1 MRNKVYI
8 IAVFGLLLLSGCKS
22 LSRLTTKDQSSSRG
36 QVGSRSSMPR
46 GFLDNIAVLPG
57 EVKLGGIKVS
67 VPPVKTEKVSNS
79 SAAATYDAALSLPN
93 KYANLL
99 GVAPTSLTNLQLLAQ
114 VEKWFGT
121 QYCFGGSTDSCID
134 CSSFTQVILR
144 DVYNV
149 KIPRT
154 SQQQFDASTK
164 IEKENLKEGDLVFFN
179 TVSASMVITHVGFFV
194 CNNKFVHASSSKG
207 VTINDLSEKY
217 YAKAFRGAGRFIHP

>member
-1 MRNKVYI
+1 MRYKVYI
-8 IAVFGLLLLSGCKS
+8 IAVLGLFLLSGCKS
-22 LSRLTTKDQSSSRG
+22 LGRLTSKDQSSPG
-36 QVGSRSSMPR
+36 AQAGSSSSMPR

-57 EVKLGGIKVS
+57 EVKVAGVKVTA
-67 VPPVKTEKVSNS
+67 PPVAETEPKKNMGI
-79 SAAATYDAALSLPN
+79 TYDAALSLPN

-99 GVAPTSLTNLQLLAQ
+99 GVPPTSLTNVELLAQ
-114 VEKWFGT
+114 MEKWFGT

-149 KIPRT
+149 KIPRN

-164 IEKENLKEGDLVFFN
+164 IETENLKEGDLVFFN
-179 TVSASMVITHVGFFV
+179 TVSASMIITHVGVYV
-194 CNNKFVHASSSKG
+194 CNNKFVHASTSKG

-217 YAKAFRGAGRFIHP
+217 FAKAYRGAGRFINL

>member
-1 MRNKVYI
+1 MRNKVYV
-8 IAVFGLLLLSGCKS
+8 IAVLGLFLLSGCKS
-22 LSRLTTKDQSSSRG
+22 LSRLTSKDQSSPRG
-36 QVGSRSSMPR
+36 QVGSSSSMPR

-57 EVKLGGIKVS
+57 EVKVAGVKVAA
-67 VPPVKTEKVSNS
+67 PPVAETEPKKNVSI
-79 SAAATYDAALSLPN
+79 TYDAALSLPN

-99 GVAPTSLTNLQLLAQ
+99 GVAPTSLTNVELLAQ
-114 VEKWFGT
+114 MEKWFGT

-149 KIPRT
+149 KIPRN

-164 IEKENLKEGDLVFFN
+164 IETENLKEGDLVFFN
-179 TVSASMVITHVGFFV
+179 TVSASMIITHVGVYV
-194 CNNKFVHASSSKG
+194 CNNKFVHASTSKG

-217 YAKAFRGAGRFIHP
+217 FAKAFRGAGRFINP

>member
-8 IAVFGLLLLSGCKS
+8 IAVLGLFLLSGCKS
-22 LSRLTTKDQSSSRG
+22 LSRLTSKDQSSRG
-36 QVGSRSSMPR
+36 AQAGSSSSMPR

-57 EVKLGGIKVS
+57 EVKLGGVKVTA
-67 VPPVKTEKVSNS
+67 PPAAPAKTN
-79 SAAATYDAALSLPN
+79 APAYDAAFSLPN

-99 GVAPTSLTNLQLLAQ
+99 GVAPSSLTNLPLLTQ
-114 VEKWFGT
+114 MEKWFGT

-144 DVYNV
+144 DVYNI
-149 KIPRT
+149 KIPRN
-154 SQQQFDASTK
+154 SQQQFDASNK

-179 TVSASMVITHVGFFV
+179 TVSASMIITHVGVYV
-194 CNNKFVHASSSKG
+194 CNNKFVHASTSKG

-217 YAKAFRGAGRFIHP
+217 YAKAYRGAGRFIKP

>member
-8 IAVFGLLLLSGCKS
+8 IAVLGLFLLSGCKS
-22 LSRLTTKDQSSSRG
+22 LSRLTSKDQSSERG
-36 QVGSRSSMPR
+36 QAGSSSSMPR

-57 EVKLGGIKVS
+57 EVKLAGVKVTA
-67 VPPVKTEKVSNS
+67 PPVSETEPKKNMGI
-79 SAAATYDAALSLPN
+79 AYDAALSLPN

-99 GVAPTSLTNLQLLAQ
+99 GVAPTSLTNLELLAQ
-114 VEKWFGT
+114 MEKWFGT

-149 KIPRT
+149 KIPRN

-164 IEKENLKEGDLVFFN
+164 IETENLKEGDLVFFN
-179 TVSASMVITHVGFFV
+179 TVSASMIITHVGVYV
-194 CNNKFVHASSSKG
+194 CNNKFVHASTSKG

-217 YAKAFRGAGRFIHP
+217 FAKAYRGAGRFINP

>member
-1 MRNKVYI
+1 MRYKVYI
-8 IAVFGLLLLSGCKS
+8 IAVLGLFLLSGCKS
-22 LSRLTTKDQSSSRG
+22 LGRLTSKDQSSPRG
-36 QVGSRSSMPR
+36 QAGSSSSMPR
-46 GFLDNIAVLPG
+46 GFLDNVAVLPG
-57 EVKLGGIKVS
+57 EVKLAGVKVAA
-67 VPPVKTEKVSNS
+67 PPVAETEPKKNVGT
-79 SAAATYDAALSLPN
+79 AYDAALSLPN

-114 VEKWFGT
+114 MEKWFGT

-149 KIPRT
+149 KIPRN

-164 IEKENLKEGDLVFFN
+164 IETENLKEGDLVFFN
-179 TVSASMVITHVGFFV
+179 TVSASMIITHVGVYV
-194 CNNKFVHASSSKG
+194 CNNKFVHASTSKG

-217 YAKAFRGAGRFIHP
+217 FAKAFRGAGRFINP

>member
-1 MRNKVYI
+1 MRYKVYI
-8 IAVFGLLLLSGCKS
+8 IAVFGLFLLSGCKS
-22 LSRLTTKDQSSSRG
+22 LGRLTSKDQSSARG
-36 QVGSRSSMPR
+36 HAGSSSSMPR

-57 EVKLGGIKVS
+57 EVKVAGVKIAAPTVAETEPKKNVGI
-67 VPPVKTEKVSNS
+67 
-79 SAAATYDAALSLPN
+79 TYDAALSLPN

-99 GVAPTSLTNLQLLAQ
+99 GVSPTSLTNVELLAQ
-114 VEKWFGT
+114 MEKWYGT

-149 KIPRT
+149 KIPRN

-164 IEKENLKEGDLVFFN
+164 IETENLKEGDLVFFN
-179 TVSASMVITHVGFFV
+179 TVSASMIITHVGVYV
-194 CNNKFVHASSSKG
+194 CNNKFVHASTSKG

-217 YAKAFRGAGRFIHP
+217 FAKAYRGAGRFINP

>member
-1 MRNKVYI
+1 MRYKVYI
-8 IAVFGLLLLSGCKS
+8 IAVLGLFLLSGCKS
-22 LSRLTTKDQSSSRG
+22 LSRLTSKDQSSPRG
-36 QVGSRSSMPR
+36 QVGSSSSMPR

-57 EVKLGGIKVS
+57 EVKVAGVKIAAPTVAETEPKKNVGI
-67 VPPVKTEKVSNS
+67 
-79 SAAATYDAALSLPN
+79 TYDAALSLPN

-114 VEKWFGT
+114 MEKWFGT

-149 KIPRT
+149 KIPRN

-164 IEKENLKEGDLVFFN
+164 IETENLKEGDLVFFN
-179 TVSASMVITHVGFFV
+179 TVSASMIITHVGVYV
-194 CNNKFVHASSSKG
+194 CNNKFVHASTSKG

-217 YAKAFRGAGRFIHP
+217 FAKAYRGAGRFINP